1 MTWQFDS
8 DRPIYTQMSEQIVA
22 GILSGFYKKGEKLPS
37 VREFAVIAAVN
48 PNTVQRALAELE
60 NIGLIETQRNTGKFV
75 TREERRI
82 EMAREQRGES
92 LAAEFLRSMSALG
105 YTCEQ
110 TINLLKQTE
119 KGDASDERNNA

>member
-1 MTWQFDS
+1 
-8 DRPIYTQMSEQIVA
+8 MSEQIVA